1 MPQLD
6 TSMWFTMI
14 SSMVLTLFIIFQLK
28 ISKLNYS
35 SNPTFK
41 SPSKRN
47 PTNPWESKWTKIYS
61 PLLLPQQ
68 L

>member
-6 TSMWFTMI
+6 TSTWFMTI
-14 SSMVLTLFIIFQLK
+14 SSMIFTLFIIYQLK
-28 ISKLNYS
+28 VSKLNYPLKPTPKFL
-35 SNPTFK
+35 SNH
-41 SPSKRN
+41 N
-47 PTNPWESKWTKIYS
+47 HTNPWESKWTKIYS

>member
-6 TSMWFTMI
+6 TSTWFMTI
-14 SSMVLTLFIIFQLK
+14 SSMIFTLFIIFQLK
-28 ISKLNYS
+28 VSKLNY
-35 SNPTFK
+35 PLK
-41 SPSKRN
+41 PASKFLINRN
-47 PTNPWESKWTKIYS
+47 HTNPWESKWTKIYS

>member
-6 TSMWFTMI
+6 TSTWFTMI

-35 SNPTFK
+35 LNPTIK
-41 SPSKRN
+41 LLSKRN
-47 PTNPWESKWTKIYS
+47 RTNPWESKWTKIYS